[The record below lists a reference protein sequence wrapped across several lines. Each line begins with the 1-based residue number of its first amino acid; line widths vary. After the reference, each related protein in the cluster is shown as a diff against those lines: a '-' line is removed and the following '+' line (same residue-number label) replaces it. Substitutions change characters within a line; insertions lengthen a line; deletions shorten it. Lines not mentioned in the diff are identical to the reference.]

1 MVKAVNL
8 IFCSIR
14 EHFIRDIHAKFGI
27 SNLPPVSRYWAK
39 LKKGYFQFTNFWA
52 IPYKRNP
59 LYSDNI
65 DMKLGPVTKLDRE
78 AKQQQKNMTMTSYWQ
93 IVMSLSLSLSVK
105 LTFSLIVTFYLTKL
119 KTDLKHSSHTIDLG
133 KGTIFC

>member
-8 IFCSIR
+8 VFCSIR
-14 EHFIRDIHAKFGI
+14 EHFIRDIRAKFGI

-78 AKQQQKNMTMTSYWQ
+78 AKQRQK
-93 IVMSLSLSLSVK
+93 I
-105 LTFSLIVTFYLTKL
+105 
-119 KTDLKHSSHTIDLG
+119 
-133 KGTIFC
+133 